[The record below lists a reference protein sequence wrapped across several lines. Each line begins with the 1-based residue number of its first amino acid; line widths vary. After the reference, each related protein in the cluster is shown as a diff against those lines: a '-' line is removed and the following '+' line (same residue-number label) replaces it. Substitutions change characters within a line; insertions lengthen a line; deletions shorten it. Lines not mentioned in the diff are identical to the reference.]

1 MANILTGVDSFAML
15 VCFDIVF
22 YILHV

>member
-1 MANILTGVDSFAML
+1 MANILTEVDLFSLL